1 MLSAVQ
7 RPPEHVSAQP
17 ATARQGGG
25 DKKKVVSLKQGHPS
39 KGRAGGCWLPKTGLL
54 SQPQSNIC
62 HYAALCAG
70 ATIGWHEGKLC
81 LNQHKVK
88 IQTRRVPKPSA
99 VERGLPSQA
108 LPKETGWA
116 SWSPRPRH
124 SAEKRKI
131 KQRLGY
137 SSWDAAL
144 VTSNFCTSAFPWR
157 FFSLRYGLDI
167 FQVCRLSFLRFAGE
181 EFSLCLYLKT
191 PLLQLIKYVW
201 PSPLIKVLIL

>member
-1 MLSAVQ
+1 MGGAKGKATQKFSRLCCPQSKGHLSMCQ
-7 RPPEHVSAQP
+7 LSQP
-17 ATARQGGG
+17 LHGRGG

-137 SSWDAAL
+137 SS
-144 VTSNFCTSAFPWR
+144 
-157 FFSLRYGLDI
+157 
-167 FQVCRLSFLRFAGE
+167 
-181 EFSLCLYLKT
+181 
-191 PLLQLIKYVW
+191 
-201 PSPLIKVLIL
+201 